1 MRARETMAHVP
12 HTDQNA
18 PDLGVD
24 TAVRRVREHLAALEL
39 PFETVTAGQDRA
51 ERERTLHQI
60 AASVLPRPK
69 RSRPRSRP
77 ACTP

>member
-1 MRARETMAHVP
+1 MAHVP

-39 PFETVTAGQDRA
+39 PFETVTAGQD
-51 ERERTLHQI
+51 LSLIHI
-60 AASVLPRPK
+60 
-69 RSRPRSRP
+69 
-77 ACTP
+77 